1 MIIKFQLNKMDEIS
15 RIFATLDA
23 NHDQDLSGDE
33 IEMLPT
39 KIDDVLRNLPIVKPP
54 PAIVA

>member
-1 MIIKFQLNKMDEIS
+1 MDEIS